1 MMMQT
6 ALFSES
12 ELRQVQPDRVPTHVA
27 IIPDGNRRWAK
38 TQQLSWDQGH
48 IAGAEAVVS
57 IVEAAKLLGIK
68 ALTIFSFSTENLK
81 KRPKMEID
89 HLMQIMVEYLQ
100 RYQEK
105 LIDNRIR
112 LRVIGNLEKLSPGL
126 RAILD
131 MVTAQTSHYAD
142 FDLVLALNY
151 GGRDEICRAIKKM
164 AVDLAEKKI
173 TPDAISEEMLSLY
186 LDTHDL
192 PDPDLLIRTS
202 GEKRISNFLL
212 WQSSYSE
219 VFIDDV
225 AWPEFTPHHLL
236 AAVCDFQQRDR
247 RKGGG
252 EASSQ

>member
-1 MMMQT
+1 MMQT

-12 ELRQVQPDRVPTHVA
+12 ELKQVTPDRIPKHVA

-38 TQQLSWDQGH
+38 TQSLSWDQGH

-57 IVEAAKLLGIK
+57 IVEAAKCLGVK
-68 ALTIFSFSTENLK
+68 VLTIFSFSTENLN
-81 KRPKMEID
+81 KRPKIEID
-89 HLMQIMVEYLQ
+89 HLMQIMIEYLQ
-100 RYQEK
+100 RYHEK
-105 LIDNRIR
+105 LIENRIR
-112 LRVIGNLEKLSPGL
+112 LRVIGNLEKLSPSL
-126 RAILD
+126 RVIIE
-131 MVTAQTSHYAD
+131 MTTAQTAHYED

-151 GGRDEICRAIKKM
+151 GGRDEICRAVKKM

-173 TPDAISEEMLSLY
+173 TPEAISEETLSLY
-186 LDTHDL
+186 LDTRDL

-236 AAVCDFQQRDR
+236 AAICAFQQRDR

-252 EASSQ
+252 EASCQ